1 MKFKFKT
8 SVTLSKVFEVEAQT
22 PKEAMDMIREE
33 LLTKTDF
40 NSLDVEY
47 TGFDITDP
55 SLREYNRQ
63 HAEEVI
69 AKYKAKMGK
78 V

>member
-33 LLTKTDF
+33 LLTNTDF

-55 SLREYNRQ
+55 SLRESDRQ
-63 HAEEVI
+63 HAEEAI
-69 AKYKAKMGK
+69 AKYKAEMGK

>member
-22 PKEAMDMIREE
+22 PEEAMDMIREE
-33 LLTKTDF
+33 LLTNTDF

-63 HAEEVI
+63 HAEEAI
-69 AKYKAKMGK
+69 AKYKAEMGK

>member
-8 SVTLSKVFEVEAQT
+8 SVTLNKVFEVEAQT
-22 PKEAMDMIREE
+22 PKEAMDLIQEE
-33 LLTKTDF
+33 MLTSTDY
-40 NSLDVEY
+40 NSLEVESI
-47 TGFDITDP
+47 GFDITDP

-63 HAEEVI
+63 HAEEAI

>member
-33 LLTKTDF
+33 LLTNTDF

-63 HAEEVI
+63 QAEEAI

>member
-8 SVTLSKVFEVEAQT
+8 SVTLNKVFEVEAQT
-22 PKEAMDMIREE
+22 PKEAMDLIQEE
-33 LLTKTDF
+33 MLTSTDY
-40 NSLDVEY
+40 NSLEVESI
-47 TGFDITDP
+47 GFDITDP

-63 HAEEVI
+63 HAEEAI
-69 AKYKAKMGK
+69 AKYKAEMGK

>member
-55 SLREYNRQ
+55 SLCEYNRQ
-63 HAEEVI
+63 HAEETI
-69 AKYKAKMGK
+69 AKYKAEMGK

>member
-63 HAEEVI
+63 HAEEAI
-69 AKYKAKMGK
+69 AKNKAEMGK

>member
-8 SVTLSKVFEVEAQT
+8 SVTLNKVFEVEAQT
-22 PKEAMDMIREE
+22 PKEAMDLIQEE
-33 LLTKTDF
+33 MLTSTDY
-40 NSLDVEY
+40 NSLEVESI
-47 TGFDITDP
+47 GFDVTDP

-63 HAEEVI
+63 HAEEAI